1 MIEQLK
7 QAKSWE
13 ERYRLI
19 IQAGKNLPRP
29 SDDELAQMQPIT
41 GCEAQMWFQII
52 PQNDRTFAFRAFSEA
67 RIMNGLLWILLNEI
81 NGKTADALRDFNLT
95 AFFTDLG
102 IAQRLSE
109 TRLNG
114 LNQIAQQLTHLCI

>member
-7 QAKSWE
+7 NAKTWE

-29 SDDELAQMQPIT
+29 RDEELAEMQPIS
-41 GCEAQMWFQII
+41 GCEAQMWFQIL
-52 PQNDRTFAFRAFSEA
+52 PKTDRTFTFQAFSEA
-67 RIMNGLLWILLNEI
+67 RIMNGLLWILLNQI
-81 NGKTADALRDFNLT
+81 NGKSVEQLRNFDLG
-95 AFFTDLG
+95 AFFNELG

-114 LNQIAQQLTHLCI
+114 LNQIAQQLKNLCI

>member
-7 QAKSWE
+7 NAKTWE

-29 SDDELAQMQPIT
+29 RDEELAEMQPIN
-41 GCEAQMWFQII
+41 GCEAQMWFKII
-52 PQNDRTFAFRAFSEA
+52 PQNNRTFDFKAFSEA
-67 RIMNGLLWILLNEI
+67 RIMNGLLFILLDEI
-81 NGKTADALRDFNLT
+81 KGKTTDELRGFDLS
-95 AFFTDLG
+95 AFFSELG
-102 IAQRLSE
+102 ITQRLSE

-114 LNQIAQQLTHLCI
+114 LNQISQQLKNLCI

>member
-7 QAKSWE
+7 QAKNWE

-19 IQAGKNLPRP
+19 IQAGKNLSRP
-29 SDDELAQMQPIT
+29 SDDELTQMQPIT

-52 PQNDRTFAFRAFSEA
+52 PKNDGTFQFNGFSEA
-67 RIMNGLLWILLNEI
+67 RIMNGLLWILLNQI
-81 NGKTADALRDFNLT
+81 NGKTADELNEFDIT
-95 AFFTDLG
+95 AFFSELG
-102 IAQRLSE
+102 ISQRLSE

-114 LNQIAQQLTHLCI
+114 LNQIGQQLKNLCI

>member
-7 QAKSWE
+7 QAKNWE
-13 ERYRLI
+13 DRYRLI
-19 IQAGKNLPRP
+19 IQAGKNLARP

-52 PQNDRTFAFRAFSEA
+52 PQNDRTFQFKAFSEA
-67 RIMNGLLWILLNEI
+67 RIMNGLLWILLQEI
-81 NGKTADALRDFNLT
+81 QGKTADELRNFDLT
-95 AFFTDLG
+95 TFFTELG

-114 LNQIAQQLTHLCI
+114 LNQIGQQLKQLCI

>member
-7 QAKSWE
+7 NAKTWE

-29 SDDELAQMQPIT
+29 RDEELAEMQPIS
-41 GCEAQMWFQII
+41 GCEVQMWFQIL
-52 PQNDRTFAFRAFSEA
+52 PKTDRTFTFRAFSEA
-67 RIMNGLLWILLNEI
+67 RIMNGLLWILLNQI
-81 NGKTADALRDFNLT
+81 NGKSVEQLRNFDLG
-95 AFFTDLG
+95 AFFNELG

-114 LNQIAQQLTHLCI
+114 LNQIAQQLKNLCI

>member
-1 MIEQLK
+1 MIEQLQ
-7 QAKSWE
+7 QAKNWE
-13 ERYRLI
+13 DRYRLI
-19 IQAGKNLPRP
+19 IQAGKNLARP

-52 PQNDRTFAFRAFSEA
+52 PQNDRTFQFKAFSEA
-67 RIMNGLLWILLNEI
+67 RIMNGLLWILLQHI
-81 NGKTADALRDFNLT
+81 QGKTADELRNFDLT
-95 AFFTDLG
+95 AFFTELG

-114 LNQIAQQLTHLCI
+114 LNQIGQQLKQLCN

>member
-7 QAKSWE
+7 NAKTWE

-29 SDDELAQMQPIT
+29 RDEELAEMQPIN
-41 GCEAQMWFQII
+41 GCEAQMWFQIL
-52 PQNDRTFAFRAFSEA
+52 PKTDRTFTFRAFSEA
-67 RIMNGLLWILLNEI
+67 RIMNGLLWILLNQI
-81 NGKTADALRDFNLT
+81 NGKNVEQLRNFDLG
-95 AFFTDLG
+95 AFFSELG

-114 LNQIAQQLTHLCI
+114 LNQIAQQLKNLCI

>member
-7 QAKSWE
+7 LATNWE

-29 SDDELAQMQPIT
+29 SDNELANMQSIS

-52 PQNDRTFAFRAFSEA
+52 PKNDRTFQFNAFSEA
-67 RIMNGLLWILLNEI
+67 RIMNGLLWILLEKI
-81 NGKTADALRDFNLT
+81 NGKTANALREFDLT
-95 AFFTDLG
+95 AFFTELG

-114 LNQIAQQLTHLCI
+114 LNQIGQQLKQLCT

>member
-13 ERYRLI
+13 DRYRLI

-29 SDDELAQMQPIT
+29 ADDELAEMQPIT

-52 PQNDRTFAFRAFSEA
+52 PKNDRTFDFKAFSEA
-67 RIMNGLLWILLNEI
+67 RIMNGLLFILLNEI
-81 NGKTADALRDFNLT
+81 KGKTADELRGFDLT
-95 AFFTDLG
+95 TFFTELG

-114 LNQIAQQLTHLCI
+114 LNQISQQLKNLCI

>member
-7 QAKSWE
+7 NAKTWE

-29 SDDELAQMQPIT
+29 SDEELAEMQPIS
-41 GCEAQMWFQII
+41 GCEAQMWFQIL
-52 PQNDRTFAFRAFSEA
+52 PKTDCTFTFRAFSEA
-67 RIMNGLLWILLNEI
+67 RIMNGLLWILLNQI
-81 NGKTADALRDFNLT
+81 NGKSVEQLCNFELG
-95 AFFTDLG
+95 AFFNELG

-114 LNQIAQQLTHLCI
+114 LNQIAQQLKNLCI